1 MSLVE
6 CRYEFDLIAIL
17 VVKFYTV
24 GWIATLVAAGGE
36 MLLLQVL
43 HHVRHSIEWS
53 L

>member
-1 MSLVE
+1 MSLAE

-24 GWIATLVAAGGE
+24 GCMGSHSGGE

-43 HHVRHSIEWS
+43 HHVRHSIVWS